1 MNRSTKLLPGLLLTI
16 ALLPSL
22 LWAELAQ
29 STADPA
35 QSTAE
40 LAQSTGDVAQST
52 RVTDPQQYAKSGSGG
67 YAYRQQAD
75 YILKELDL
83 WPGDVVVDIGAG
95 DGWWAEK
102 MAAAVGPQGAV
113 HAAEIDQRLVDRMK
127 QRFASLPQVKPYLC
141 KADSLELPDGSCD
154 LAFLSQTYHH
164 LRKDT
169 RVEYLRHLRKV
180 VKPTGRLAVVENYS
194 ELLGSGK
201 DHATQLSTLLS
212 EAEQAGWIP
221 VRCQLIRDSSA
232 YIAIFVQKDLFAR
245 PAPAAKKSPAKQPP
259 PAEPKTEKPSQ

>member
-1 MNRSTKLLPGLLLTI
+1 MIRSAKLLPGVLLTL
-16 ALLPSL
+16 ALTASL
-22 LWAELAQ
+22 LWADAAP
-29 STADPA
+29 STADV
-35 QSTAE
+35 
-40 LAQSTGDVAQST
+40 AQSTGQISQSTADVAQST

-75 YILKELDL
+75 YVLKELDL
-83 WPGDVVVDIGAG
+83 RPGDVVVDIGAG

-113 HAAEIDQRLVDRMK
+113 HAAEIDQRQVDRMK

-141 KADSLELPDGSCD
+141 KTDSLELPDDSCD

-164 LRKDT
+164 LKKDT

-180 VKPTGRLAVVENYS
+180 VKPTGRLVVVENYS

-201 DHATQLSTLLS
+201 DHATQLSTLLG
-212 EAEQAGWIP
+212 EAEQAGWIA

-232 YIAIFVQKDLFAR
+232 YIAIFVQKDLFAK
-245 PAPAAKKSPAKQPP
+245 PAPPAKKSP
-259 PAEPKTEKPSQ
+259 PAEPKTEKPSK